1 MNKLIFNYLPYNN
14 QNQNELYSKM
24 DKIIN
29 EDSLN
34 DTLVVVESGMAQK
47 HYFTYVN
54 RGKLLVKNNIISF
67 EDFLDKIFLS
77 NKKILGDI
85 KRFFLFYSCL
95 KDDIKKKLNI
105 TNYFECIEIA
115 DDFFEF
121 FSYIKNKDML
131 KFLNL
136 SKWQEEKFEVF
147 FEIKE
152 EMDKF
157 LDKNS
162 YIPSDWLYSLE
173 NLDLTIIEK
182 YKKIVF
188 FDIVDFP
195 HNFLEIINSIQTICE
210 VEIILQMENKDFDME
225 NLKLIKVSLPDK
237 KIDIKVSKYT
247 NDLELHTMIKINQHD
262 SYFSTDLNKEDR
274 YSIFTK
280 SNKFYLNDTKF
291 YQVIETYLNLLNGI
305 DYKNKK
311 YIDIF
316 LVKENIF
323 KNAFMSFYGLDN
335 EDYKSFE
342 KIISNDYRYIS
353 LELLNKK
360 YSTYLKD
367 NENLK
372 SKLKLILETLADIE
386 KIKDINTLNN
396 FLCNKFFSSKTD
408 IDFFIEG
415 KFDTLYDKIYEILGL
430 LNSNENIDFFK
441 KFNKFFKSNLGKNIF
456 TLFFN
461 YLNKIDIYSI
471 QKNVN
476 KNKELK
482 NLNLIKYSVK
492 NIENPAIIY
501 TDSQTLPK
509 IKVNNNLFTEQQ
521 KIKLGLKTN
530 EDEILIQK
538 YRFFQNLLSLNRVD
552 IYSMVDSDNNIDFS
566 AFIYEFINK
575 YPALENNIDNLKQFF
590 KRMALKEKDEN
601 DFENALFFK
610 AYSKIKSDFKDNKLE
625 IGAYDYMLLKKNES
639 FFFLSKIC
647 GIKSFDEMVA
657 DIGISAKVLGIILHS
672 ALEKMFKENW
682 KNILQS
688 SENLLI
694 SNDVIEEYLKKI
706 ISKEE
711 LKIES
716 FMTNYIKEVL
726 IPRFVSNIEKF
737 LKILYEEL
745 KGEKI
750 LRIQAEKDT
759 KTEKK
764 AYLKYNE
771 IEVFLDG
778 RADLLIETSKARY
791 IIDFKTGGYNKE
803 QLEFYEI
810 MFYGSDNS
818 LPVYSAVYNFWDEQE
833 SKNFKFEN
841 HLVEN
846 LPDKDSQFKEFLKE
860 FLKEGFYILPKKSAL
875 KENNYDFNEYYR
887 YKHIIPLEKM
897 KVVEAK
903 GDKNE

>member
-29 EDSLN
+29 EDSSN

-77 NKKILGDI
+77 NKKVLGDI

-162 YIPSDWLYSLE
+162 YIPTDWLYSLE
-173 NLDLTIIEK
+173 NLDLTIIGK

-195 HNFLEIINSIQTICE
+195 HNFLEIINNIQSICE
-210 VEIILQMENKDFDME
+210 VEILLQTENKDFDME
-225 NLKLIKVSLPDK
+225 NLKLNKVSLPDK

-247 NDLELHTMIKINQHD
+247 NDLELHTMIKINQYD

-601 DFENALFFK
+601 DFENAPFFK

-764 AYLKYNE
+764 VYLKYNE

-841 HLVEN
+841 HLVED

>member
-29 EDSLN
+29 EDSSN

-162 YIPSDWLYSLE
+162 YIPTDWLYSLE

-764 AYLKYNE
+764 VYLKYNE

-841 HLVEN
+841 HLVED